1 METNI
6 YDYVSLP
13 APEYLKNKFPLD
25 KKLTD
30 FVNNTRRSIKNI
42 LDKKDKRKLVI
53 IGPCS
58 IHDYKVALEY
68 ASFLKK
74 QRDKYGDKLEIV
86 MRTYFSKP
94 RTNIGWKGF
103 VYDPYLNNT
112 NNIESGLTLARE
124 LLIDILN
131 IGVPCTMEHVDTI
144 IPQYFDDVLSWAAIG
159 ARTTESQIHRELAS
173 GISTPVGFKNST
185 DGNIDIA
192 VNAIQTSNSPHCF
205 LGCVYDGK
213 ISMIRTKGNSY
224 CHIILRGGKD
234 KPNYYKKDVEN
245 TIKTLKQKNL
255 MTSIIIDCSH
265 GNSKKQYKNQLVVC
279 ENVCEQMKSND
290 DIIGVMIES
299 NLVEGNQKI
308 TDEPLIYGKSV
319 TDGCVNLVDSE
330 KMLTMLTKC

>member
-30 FVNNTRRSIKNI
+30 FVNNTRISIKNI

-58 IHDYKVALEY
+58 IHNYKVALEY

-192 VNAIQTSNSPHCF
+192 VNAIQTSNNPHCF